1 MLDNIWT
8 LLPYFDAGIVA
19 AVVARFTGMN
29 LSMTV
34 LFALL
39 YIGAT
44 PVEAVMS
51 MLVFNPFTYFTVYTQ
66 QHILGIK
73 DLTFFP
79 GAKMLIPVIVTLAL
93 ATFNPFVGIII
104 FIALFLAESFAKVY
118 KAMDVKK
125 RPSARHIV
133 FMTLGASVLMII
145 GLVLVQWFPEKYYY
159 ILAGAAALVFVII
172 MAVSSNRRAYTGM
185 WDYLMYGSA
194 FISGL
199 TGIIADDW
207 FGAMKRQKESALSQV
222 YPIVMYSAA
231 VITLLAGYGVYSYFS
246 AGSLFL
252 TIGAALTI
260 RFLGV
265 YDYGKSGKFSYLALG
280 MTVLVILIF
289 WLIQPVPTGLPE
301 IADKATSLF

>member
-104 FIALFLAESFAKVY
+104 FIALFLAESFA
-118 KAMDVKK
+118 
-125 RPSARHIV
+125 
-133 FMTLGASVLMII
+133 
-145 GLVLVQWFPEKYYY
+145 
-159 ILAGAAALVFVII
+159 
-172 MAVSSNRRAYTGM
+172 N
-185 WDYLMYGSA
+185 
-194 FISGL
+194 
-199 TGIIADDW
+199 
-207 FGAMKRQKESALSQV
+207 
-222 YPIVMYSAA
+222 
-231 VITLLAGYGVYSYFS
+231 
-246 AGSLFL
+246 
-252 TIGAALTI
+252 
-260 RFLGV
+260 V
-265 YDYGKSGKFSYLALG
+265 YDIRGVGTHDYRSLACTMVSGK
-280 MTVLVILIF
+280 ILLYPGRSGVPGFCHCYGRI
-289 WLIQPVPTGLPE
+289 IQSQSLYGNVGLSHVRFRVYFRV
-301 IADKATSLF
+301 DRYYCR

>member
-1 MLDNIWT
+1 
-8 LLPYFDAGIVA
+8 
-19 AVVARFTGMN
+19 MN

-133 FMTLGASVLMII
+133 FMTFGASALMII
-145 GLVLVQWFPEKYYY
+145 GLLLVQWFRKN
-159 ILAGAAALVFVII
+159 I
-172 MAVSSNRRAYTGM
+172 T
-185 WDYLMYGSA
+185 
-194 FISGL
+194 ISWQERCPWFL
-199 TGIIADDW
+199 SLLWPHHPIAEPIREYGIISCTVP
-207 FGAMKRQKESALSQV
+207 R
-222 YPIVMYSAA
+222 
-231 VITLLAGYGVYSYFS
+231 
-246 AGSLFL
+246 LFP
-252 TIGAALTI
+252 G
-260 RFLGV
+260 
-265 YDYGKSGKFSYLALG
+265 
-280 MTVLVILIF
+280 
-289 WLIQPVPTGLPE
+289 
-301 IADKATSLF
+301 

>member
-133 FMTLGASVLMII
+133 FMTFGASALMII
-145 GLVLVQWFPEKYYY
+145 GLLLVQWFPEKYYY
-159 ILAGAAALVFVII
+159 ILAGAASLVFVIV
-172 MAVSSNRRAYTGM
+172 MAASSNRRAYTGM

-207 FGAMKRQKESALSQV
+207 FGAMKRQYRRFILLSC
-222 YPIVMYSAA
+222 
-231 VITLLAGYGVYSYFS
+231 
-246 AGSLFL
+246 
-252 TIGAALTI
+252 
-260 RFLGV
+260 
-265 YDYGKSGKFSYLALG
+265 
-280 MTVLVILIF
+280 TV
-289 WLIQPVPTGLPE
+289 PP
-301 IADKATSLF
+301 S

>member
-79 GAKMLIPVIVTLAL
+79 QNMQ
-93 ATFNPFVGIII
+93 
-104 FIALFLAESFAKVY
+104 
-118 KAMDVKK
+118 
-125 RPSARHIV
+125 
-133 FMTLGASVLMII
+133 I
-145 GLVLVQWFPEKYYY
+145 G
-159 ILAGAAALVFVII
+159 
-172 MAVSSNRRAYTGM
+172 RAH
-185 WDYLMYGSA
+185 
-194 FISGL
+194 
-199 TGIIADDW
+199 
-207 FGAMKRQKESALSQV
+207 V
-222 YPIVMYSAA
+222 
-231 VITLLAGYGVYSYFS
+231 
-246 AGSLFL
+246 
-252 TIGAALTI
+252 
-260 RFLGV
+260 
-265 YDYGKSGKFSYLALG
+265 
-280 MTVLVILIF
+280 
-289 WLIQPVPTGLPE
+289 
-301 IADKATSLF
+301 

>member
-133 FMTLGASVLMII
+133 FMTFGASALMIRHA
-145 GLVLVQWFPEKYYY
+145 KH
-159 ILAGAAALVFVII
+159 GAA
-172 MAVSSNRRAYTGM
+172 
-185 WDYLMYGSA
+185 D
-194 FISGL
+194 
-199 TGIIADDW
+199 
-207 FGAMKRQKESALSQV
+207 
-222 YPIVMYSAA
+222 
-231 VITLLAGYGVYSYFS
+231 
-246 AGSLFL
+246 
-252 TIGAALTI
+252 
-260 RFLGV
+260 
-265 YDYGKSGKFSYLALG
+265 
-280 MTVLVILIF
+280 
-289 WLIQPVPTGLPE
+289 
-301 IADKATSLF
+301 